1 MTPARR
7 PPSLV
12 TVVLLGLLYSGIGVG
27 FGRLANSDGP
37 EGMRAWRLAAWIVSG
52 LVYGG
57 HIGYERLRL
66 DAPLRSVALR
76 AALAAALGSFFL
88 AVAANV
94 HSARLHVE
102 NPRLL
107 LALLAWP

>member
-1 MTPARR
+1 MTPALR
-7 PPSLV
+7 PSSLV
-12 TVVLLGLLYSGIGVG
+12 TVLFLGLLYCGIGVG
-27 FGRLANSDGP
+27 FGSLANSDGP
-37 EGMRAWRLAAWIVSG
+37 AGMRAWRLAAWIVSG
-52 LVYGG
+52 LAYGG

-66 DAPLRSVALR
+66 DAPLRSAALR

-94 HSARLHVE
+94 HSARLHVG

-107 LALLAWP
+107 VALVASP